1 MGFFDKLVKGLTKTR
16 DNMSTSVNQVF
27 TSYDKIDD
35 EFYEDLEETM
45 IMSDMGIRTTD
56 EIITNLKKKY
66 QTVLLLWTAKE
77 MIINILVEF

>member
-1 MGFFDKLVKGLTKTR
+1 MAEVIMGFFDKLVKGLTKTR

-45 IMSDMGIRTTD
+45 IMSDM
-56 EIITNLKKKY
+56 
-66 QTVLLLWTAKE
+66 
-77 MIINILVEF
+77 